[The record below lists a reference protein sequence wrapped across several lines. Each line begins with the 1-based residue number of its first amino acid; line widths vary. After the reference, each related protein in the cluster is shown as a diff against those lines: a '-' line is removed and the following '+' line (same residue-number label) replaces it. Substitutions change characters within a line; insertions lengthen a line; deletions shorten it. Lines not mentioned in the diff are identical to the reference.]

1 VILVV
6 FDYIVPLCE
15 SRVRHHSSLVEV
27 EGDEKGES
35 SQVADDKN
43 VWADEVRFTGHVRVG
58 P

>member
-1 VILVV
+1 MT
-6 FDYIVPLCE
+6 DYIVPLCE
-15 SRVRHHSSLVEV
+15 SRVWQHSSLVEV

-58 P
+58 S